1 MRKWL
6 REHVGSHL
14 IRPIIYKTLSY
25 LPTALVL
32 AILWKRFIDR
42 AGVFPMSYAY
52 TVIGVVFLASAWFSY
67 LRLDGVNLSLMKLLP
82 IGTPRKRSSGPSSSM
97 VDHIDVEIV
106 SFAELSEEE
115 RATCRLLA
123 SVICSIIFFVFS
135 VL

>member
-6 REHVGSHL
+6 RDHVGPHL
-14 IRPIIYKTLSY
+14 VRPIIYKILSY

-32 AILWKRFIDR
+32 TIVWKRFIDR
-42 AGVFPMSYAY
+42 AGVFPVSYAY

-67 LRLDGVNLSLMKLLP
+67 LRLDGINLSIMQLLP
-82 IGTPRKRSSGPSSSM
+82 IGTPKKRSSGPLRDMS
-97 VDHIDVEIV
+97 DHIDVEVV

-123 SVICSIIFFVFS
+123 SIICSIIFFVLS
-135 VL
+135 LL